1 MNNPVRIAIVAL
13 ILALGMVLSSALL
26 SRLFVRI
33 GIRHEQ
39 AITVKGYAE
48 KDLVSDIGR
57 FTCTCSAR
65 GPDLKD
71 GYDKLQASR
80 KVVLEYLKG
89 RGFGDAQIAMGNIDT
104 SKVKKRDAQQRE
116 MNEVE
121 YYDLSQ
127 AISVVSGDVA
137 AVRDVSTSITE
148 LIQQGIDVSACAP
161 EFYVSDLKGAKL
173 DLLAKATDDGY
184 RRALAL
190 AENSRGKVGALTSA
204 QQGVFQ
210 ITGRNSTGTSGE
222 GMYDTSTINKTA
234 KAVVTLEYAIDANR

>member
-1 MNNPVRIAIVAL
+1 MNNSVRIAIVAV

-26 SRLFVRI
+26 SKLFVRI

-48 KDLVSDIGR
+48 KNLVSDIGR

-65 GPDLKD
+65 GPSLQDA
-71 GYDKLQASR
+71 YDRLQASR
-80 KVVLEYLKG
+80 KTVLEYLKG
-89 RGFGDAQIAMGNIDT
+89 RGFGDPQIANGNIDT
-104 SKVKKRDAQQRE
+104 SKVQKRDAEQRE

-127 AISVVSGDVA
+127 AISVVSGDVT

-148 LIQQGIDVSACAP
+148 LIQQGVDISACAP
-161 EFYVSDLKGAKL
+161 EFYVSDLKGAKVE
-173 DLLAKATDDGY
+173 LLAEATDDGY
-184 RRALAL
+184 RRALTL
-190 AENSRGKVGALTSA
+190 AENSRGKVGALISA

-210 ITGRNSTGTSGE
+210 ITGRNSTDTSGE
-222 GMYDTSTINKTA
+222 GVYNTSTVDKTA
-234 KAVVTLEYAIDANR
+234 KAVVTLEYAIEANK